1 MADQDQELDIT
12 TLLAFTQQN
21 GASDLHLISR
31 REPMLRISGE
41 LRPIKTGPLAPDTV
55 KGMLYSIMTEEQRAE
70 YEEHLEIDF
79 AIAFGQSARFRVNAF
94 TTITGSAAVFR
105 TIPTK
110 IPSLEQLNAP
120 EIFRRFAELD
130 KGLVLVTG
138 PTGSGKSTT
147 LAAMIHHINTTQP
160 KHILTVEDPV
170 EFVHDNRMCLV
181 NHREVGRHTK
191 SFARALKSALR
202 EDPDVI
208 LVGEMRDHETISLA
222 LTAAETGHLVMGT
235 LHTNSAA
242 KTIDRIIDV
251 FPGSDKDMVRAMLA
265 GSLQAV
271 ISQTLLKKTGG
282 GRVAAHDILVGT
294 PAVRN
299 LIRENKVPQIYSM
312 MQVGQRYGM
321 QTMEDSVKKLIEQGL
336 VDAKELQR
344 FASKPEEV
352 ETPASAAA
360 AAAAAAQGKGGRGTT
375 PARPAAPPQP
385 PPQPRPQ
392 PQPQPAIQAAPEPE
406 PAPPPASAAAA
417 PAPIPAPSAP
427 SPAPGPGGA
436 EGEGKKKGL
445 RSFFG

>member
-1 MADQDQELDIT
+1 MGLYVFGPQREENGSMTTQIT
-12 TLLAFTQQN
+12 ELLAFTQQN
-21 GASDLHLISR
+21 GASDLHLMSK
-31 REPMLRISGE
+31 REPMLRLSGE
-41 LRPIKTGPLAPDTV
+41 LRPIKTGPLAPDVV
-55 KGMLYSIMTEEQRAE
+55 KQMLYSIMTEEQRSE
-70 YEEHLEIDF
+70 FEEHLECDF
-79 AIAFGQSARFRVNAF
+79 AIAFGESARFRVNAF
-94 TTITGSAAVFR
+94 TTNTGSGAVFR

-120 EIFRRFAELD
+120 EVFKKFAEMD
-130 KGLVLVTG
+130 RGLVLVTG

-147 LAAMIHHINTTQP
+147 LAAMINHINQTSP
-160 KHILTVEDPV
+160 KHILTIEDPV
-170 EFVHDNRMCLV
+170 EFVHESKRCLI

-265 GSLQAV
+265 GSVQAI
-271 ISQTLLKKTGG
+271 ISQILLKKIGG

-299 LIRENKVPQIYSM
+299 LIRENKVPQIFSM
-312 MQVGQRYGM
+312 MQVGHRYGM
-321 QTMEDSVKKLIEQGL
+321 QTLEDCVATLVQEGK
-336 VDAKELQR
+336 VDAAELAR
-344 FASKPEEV
+344 FASKPEEHNPV
-352 ETPASAAA
+352 GGAGGGSGQAGKISAPGA
-360 AAAAAAQGKGGRGTT
+360 KIT
-375 PARPAAPPQP
+375 APPKV
-385 PPQPRPQ
+385 
-392 PQPQPAIQAAPEPE
+392 
-406 PAPPPASAAAA
+406 APPP
-417 PAPIPAPSAP
+417 PPPPPPSPPP
-427 SPAPGPGGA
+427 SPAPQPEPVA
-436 EGEGKKKGL
+436 TPSPEPVAPPTEETTPDGEGGKRKGL